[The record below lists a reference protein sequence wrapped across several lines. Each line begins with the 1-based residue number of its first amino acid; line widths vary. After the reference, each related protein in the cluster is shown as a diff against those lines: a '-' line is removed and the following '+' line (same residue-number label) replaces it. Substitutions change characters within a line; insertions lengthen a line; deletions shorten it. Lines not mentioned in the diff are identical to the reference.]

1 MFRVRCLT
9 SLSSLSRSL
18 NSRCER
24 RRIFPLAEILAIA
37 RRLQPSP
44 PSDLLLLP
52 LLHLEMATLTETDL
66 TRLST
71 EDGESFVDAYYT
83 TLNAS
88 RNQIASFYLPAS
100 AGPRPLPHVSYNGEL
115 LSDGAAL
122 QDRFEKDMPYTHFE
136 PQSTN
141 VHVMNPTMGP
151 AAGGG
156 KREAESNV
164 SLVVQVSGYVRLQE
178 RKEGPM
184 RGYSDSFVLIPNKEM
199 TGGKGTGKQGAGRK
213 WLIQTQNFRFV
224 V

>member
-1 MFRVRCLT
+1 
-9 SLSSLSRSL
+9 
-18 NSRCER
+18 
-24 RRIFPLAEILAIA
+24 
-37 RRLQPSP
+37 
-44 PSDLLLLP
+44 
-52 LLHLEMATLTETDL
+52 MATLTETDL

-71 EDGESFVDAYYT
+71 EDGESFADAYYT

-88 RNQIASFYLPAS
+88 RNQIASFYVPAS
-100 AGPRPLPHVSYNGEL
+100 TGPRPLPHISYNGEL
-115 LSDGAAL
+115 LNASSF
-122 QDRFEKDMPYTHFE
+122 QERFEKDMPYTHFE

-141 VHVMNPTMGP
+141 VHVMNPSIGP
-151 AAGGG
+151 AAGAG

-184 RGYSDSFVLIPNKEM
+184 RGFSDSFVLVPNKTEM
-199 TGGKGTGKQGAGRK
+199 GGKGTGKQSAARR